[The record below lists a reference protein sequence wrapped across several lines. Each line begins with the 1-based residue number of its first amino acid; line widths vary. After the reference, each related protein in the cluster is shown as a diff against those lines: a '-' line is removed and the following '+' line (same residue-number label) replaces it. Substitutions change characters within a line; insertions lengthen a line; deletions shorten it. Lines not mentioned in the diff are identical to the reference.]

1 MTHLLR
7 RHPFAVRAF
16 FRHSLVLTYAF
27 PASLLEPLLPP
38 GLVLDTFGGC
48 GFLAIAMVQTERLRP
63 AVFPSWVGQ
72 NLFLTGYR
80 IFTRLASPTSSLRG
94 LYILRSD
101 TNRRLMV
108 LGGNLFTHYRY
119 RLCHASCRVK
129 SGADGRQ
136 LAWSIQTPQA
146 EADLAVTAFLDSAP
160 APVPTGSP
168 FPDLHAARRF
178 AGPLPYTF
186 SYEPET
192 GSIISIRGLREAWD
206 PQPVRVAVT
215 TLPAFFNREPFRQV
229 TPLLANAFYVHD
241 IPYQW
246 NRGTGIEAA

>member
-1 MTHLLR
+1 MTYLLR

-38 GLVLDTFGGC
+38 GLVLDTFGDY
-48 GFLAIAMVQTERLRP
+48 GFVAIAMVQTERLRP
-63 AVFPSWVGQ
+63 AVFPSWFGQ

-101 TNRRLMV
+101 TNRRLLV
-108 LGGNLFTHYRY
+108 WGGNFFTHYRY
-119 RLCHASCRVK
+119 RLCHASCRVG
-129 SGADGRQ
+129 SGENGRQ
-136 LAWSIQTPQA
+136 LAWSIETPRG

-168 FPDLHAARRF
+168 FPDLHAARPF

-192 GSIISIRGLREAWD
+192 GSVISIRGLREAWE
-206 PQPVRVAVT
+206 PQPVSVSVT
-215 TLPAFFNREPFRQV
+215 TPPAFFNREPFRQA
-229 TPLLANAFYVHD
+229 TPSLANAFYVHD

-246 NRGTGIEAA
+246 NRGSVASHS